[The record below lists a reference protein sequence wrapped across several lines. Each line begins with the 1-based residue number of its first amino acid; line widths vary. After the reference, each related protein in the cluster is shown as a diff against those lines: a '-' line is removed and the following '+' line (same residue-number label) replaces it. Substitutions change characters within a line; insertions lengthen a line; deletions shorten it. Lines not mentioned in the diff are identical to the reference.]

1 MDRRPRR
8 NRVSSTARRRK
19 HRSSSKGRRSDYDDE
34 QRSSYTSIL
43 SSSRGTNRRV
53 DRNVRFESE
62 EEEEELDDYL
72 SEASQYSQRARKRR
86 QVEYPE
92 PTSMQRRETILLFQ
106 DLRRKRRR
114 RNDMNFVPDVPK
126 EIIMGTRSYMEHEKR
141 TRRISRRVERGL
153 AVQEP
158 ITFVLERNKKGKLGV
173 KMDRELNIIK
183 VESFAVKCGA
193 SLGQK
198 IIEFNGIPVVTKKD
212 VVLAMQRTGGSKAKQ
227 CTLKV
232 LYDPLAVTEIRA
244 DELSQLSCVKVPMGL
259 ESVPKLEDY
268 QLVPSQPDRPI
279 HTTFIP
285 GKRLQL
291 SRRLERTEIPNIV
304 VVAPRELEVMRPVS
318 PSHFDTPSAGHVRA
332 ECFLENEKMKFDD
345 PICIHNAPLAL
356 DVNIFP
362 AAGSPTT
369 IVSPTKRHGRRQNVL
384 PMCERTTRNDRR
396 QNVLPTCERTTRN
409 DSMDN
414 IEERSIPRVYDNATD
429 VESSR
434 GGITTSIRS
443 DLRSLKYSI
452 QRARE
457 RIASAFAETHI

>member
-72 SEASQYSQRARKRR
+72 SEASQVSQRARKRR
-86 QVEYPE
+86 QVPYPE

-141 TRRISRRVERGL
+141 TRRISRRVQSLL
-153 AVQEP
+153 AMQEP

-173 KMDRELNIIK
+173 RMDKDLNITK

-193 SLGQK
+193 SIGQK

-212 VVLAMQRTGGSKAKQ
+212 VVRAMKKTGGSKAKQ

-244 DELSQLSCVKVPMGL
+244 DELSQLSQSKVP
-259 ESVPKLEDY
+259 VPLHD
-268 QLVPSQPDRPI
+268 VPRSERY
-279 HTTFIP
+279 FI
-285 GKRLQL
+285 
-291 SRRLERTEIPNIV
+291 
-304 VVAPRELEVMRPVS
+304 RPV
-318 PSHFDTPSAGHVRA
+318 
-332 ECFLENEKMKFDD
+332 
-345 PICIHNAPLAL
+345 PI
-356 DVNIFP
+356 VTF
-362 AAGSPTT
+362 
-369 IVSPTKRHGRRQNVL
+369 RR
-384 PMCERTTRNDRR
+384 
-396 QNVLPTCERTTRN
+396 
-409 DSMDN
+409 
-414 IEERSIPRVYDNATD
+414 I
-429 VESSR
+429 
-434 GGITTSIRS
+434 
-443 DLRSLKYSI
+443 LK
-452 QRARE
+452 
-457 RIASAFAETHI
+457 